1 MMDSLRED
9 DLKNAVLHNQHLFAH
24 LGDLDKS
31 VVLYEKK
38 ISKRVISDCL
48 LLSSKQGIIGIEIKT
63 DADTTK
69 RLRHQLYGYARTCD
83 YVYVL
88 CHDNKVAPVKDVIK
102 ELGYGFVGIITYEQF
117 ENEPLL
123 GVIHEPRHSPYTN
136 HVNYCDLLWKSEI
149 RQVLDTATHTAH
161 RERYRNLKD
170 QFYTLFGN
178 KGTHVIAQIYA
189 NGLTD
194 PNHLLQRYQFG
205 DTYIHDTTFREGE
218 YHK

>member
-1 MMDSLRED
+1 MDSLRED
-9 DLKNAVLHNQHLFAH
+9 DLKNAVLHNQHLFTH
-24 LGDLDKS
+24 LGDLGKS

-102 ELGYGFVGIITYEQF
+102 ELGYDFVGIITYEQF

>member
-1 MMDSLRED
+1 MDSLRED

-24 LGDLDKS
+24 LGDLGKS

-88 CHDNKVAPVKDVIK
+88 CHDNKVASVKDVIK

-136 HVNYCDLLWKSEI
+136 HINYCDLLWKSEI
-149 RQVLDTATHTAH
+149 KQVLDTATHTTH
-161 RERYRNLKD
+161 RERYRYLKD

-194 PNHLLQRYQFG
+194 PSHLLQRYQFG
-205 DTYIHDTTFREGE
+205 DTYVHDITFREGE

>member
-1 MMDSLRED
+1 MDSLRED
-9 DLKNAVLHNQHLFAH
+9 DLKNSVLHNQHLFNH
-24 LGDLDKS
+24 LGDLGKS
-31 VVLYEKK
+31 VILYEKK
-38 ISKRVISDCL
+38 ISRHVISDCL

-88 CHDNKVAPVKDVIK
+88 CHDNKEKAVQAVID
-102 ELGYGFVGIITYEQF
+102 ELGYEFVGLITYEQF
-117 ENEPLL
+117 EGEPLL
-123 GVIHEPRHSPYTN
+123 GVIHEPQHSPYTN
-136 HVNYCDLLWKSEI
+136 HKNYCDLLWKSELK
-149 RQVLDTATHTAH
+149 QVLDTATHTTH
-161 RERYRNLKD
+161 KERYYQLKD

-194 PNHLLQRYQFG
+194 PDHRLQMYQFG
-205 DTYIHDTTFREGE
+205 DTYIHDTTFKEGE
-218 YHK
+218 YHR

>member
-1 MMDSLRED
+1 MDSLRED

-24 LGDLDKS
+24 LGDLGKS
-31 VVLYEKK
+31 VILYEKK

-48 LLSSKQGIIGIEIKT
+48 LLSSNQGIIGVEIKT

>member
-1 MMDSLRED
+1 MDSLRED

-24 LGDLDKS
+24 LGDLGKS

-48 LLSSKQGIIGIEIKT
+48 LLSSNQGIIGIEIKT

>member
-24 LGDLDKS
+24 LGDLGKS

-102 ELGYGFVGIITYEQF
+102 ELDYGFVGIITYEQF

-161 RERYRNLKD
+161 RERYHNLKD

-205 DTYIHDTTFREGE
+205 DTYIHDTTFREEE